1 MSKTF
6 KKTYV
11 AVGAA
16 LTLFAALSLTL
27 MPSIALALTAYPP
40 IAASDGV
47 LSININGGDACLST
61 ERLTFTSG
69 ALTCSSVG
77 SGTGTVTGVSAF
89 GSGGLVVTGGA
100 SPAPVLG
107 IAACGGTIGTK
118 MLTNKHLS
126 DATWQCDDVPIPLVI
141 GTLAS
146 QALAGNT
153 TIPTVIPAII
163 TFTTNTPLSSGAGT
177 IYASLSGSLGTL
189 GPMLTPLPAGTYANL
204 VCRNSVDT
212 GNATST
218 VALDTGPC
226 GGTTAG
232 SGSLTTTLPDSTAA
246 STTAGSTD
254 ADGTDNCG
262 VIKITKTTGYTSGTI
277 HCSLERTS

>member
-11 AVGAA
+11 ALGAG

-89 GSGGLVVTGGA
+89 GSGG
-100 SPAPVLG
+100 
-107 IAACGGTIGTK
+107 CGGTIGTK